1 LLRLVRV
8 KNSGYRYHIV
18 RADGLPDVLLTAFV
32 EEQRQCM
39 AEGSVSLYA
48 RELLAFLNWSQ
59 SDPIAVRNSWTAFSS
74 STQVR
79 QLVRQYLTVAAS
91 CMVSIRPD
99 QLGLKV
105 AYVNQTSGTHINTRA
120 FLCGLRRFYDFL
132 IDRSD
137 YKDANPLALAGYGA
151 AIREL
156 HRARHATIREMMGRN
171 PMPAASG
178 VDPPSDI
185 RLSSNFF
192 RCAGRKWLPQTVDDS
207 LFPGAIYAAGR
218 EYGWS
223 LREFCIVRTLFES
236 GARISEVTNLTVADW
251 AISGFLNRLSARNKG
266 SLGVRTKQL
275 VISHGLASL
284 CRRYFDDARCGRLA
298 HDRHRLSMRDVQ
310 KILSEDPDH
319 LSSLPLFL
327 TERGAPM
334 SSNLFRD
341 HYWRPALR
349 AAGLHAHPHQ
359 ARHWFVTNA
368 LRSIEAT
375 ASSEED
381 QRRKKAELIQY
392 MKWHSG
398 ERMLQAY
405 EHVDREAHFVTETLP
420 AIHAQMKR
428 LERKAGRDGIG
439 LTNPAD
445 EGKFPPPRTAD
456 PDLALLTGE

>member
-1 LLRLVRV
+1 M
-8 KNSGYRYHIV
+8 
-18 RADGLPDVLLTAFV
+18 
-32 EEQRQCM
+32 C
-39 AEGSVSLYA
+39 
-48 RELLAFLNWSQ
+48 
-59 SDPIAVRNSWTAFSS
+59 
-74 STQVR
+74 
-79 QLVRQYLTVAAS
+79 
-91 CMVSIRPD
+91 
-99 QLGLKV
+99 
-105 AYVNQTSGTHINTRA
+105 
-120 FLCGLRRFYDFL
+120 
-132 IDRSD
+132 
-137 YKDANPLALAGYGA
+137 
-151 AIREL
+151 
-156 HRARHATIREMMGRN
+156 
-171 PMPAASG
+171 
-178 VDPPSDI
+178 
-185 RLSSNFF
+185 
-192 RCAGRKWLPQTVDDS
+192 
-207 LFPGAIYAAGR
+207 
-218 EYGWS
+218 
-223 LREFCIVRTLFES
+223 
-236 GARISEVTNLTVADW
+236 
-251 AISGFLNRLSARNKG
+251 
-266 SLGVRTKQL
+266 
-275 VISHGLASL
+275 
-284 CRRYFDDARCGRLA
+284 
-298 HDRHRLSMRDVQ
+298 DVQ
-310 KILSEDPDH
+310 KILSENPDH
-319 LSSLPLFL
+319 LSSLRLFL